1 MAWPL
6 LVNPQGPIALGCFLW
21 ERRGRTRVTAI
32 VKASFAMVHGGFAM
46 PTDPLPIVTEETG
59 EAASDL
65 WPQLSLPQA
74 IAHCDAV
81 SLGREPVQA
90 MAVRFVIWK
99 RGFKLD
105 KTVHVFGPRSSHDLA
120 PEAFVQ
126 APVTWESAPSG
137 ENGHNPV
144 GVKGDRPARVI
155 SPINPA
161 VPTSFAPLSFDRKE
175 RNLHRF
181 ELPKVGPIPWRW
193 PDEVMPEAFSSAPRD
208 QWLPTLDGDEWILLD
223 GVHPELPRFAT
234 RLPMPVTRAQLRDE
248 SGRAEPFLLALDTL
262 TVDTRTRTVS
272 LVWRG
277 SLPLLR
283 EHWTDLQVDASFE
296 LGVPEELSAAD
307 APGPLALGKGL
318 LLGPRPSV
326 AVAPALPPPLP
337 TMAEEQTPPLSA
349 SDTIPP
355 PKLNGLSAMPFS
367 VAPASRPSGA
377 SPRPPTIPPPAQR
390 VPLAQLVPP
399 PVQSAP
405 PAPPLVPPPVQS
417 APPAPPPVP
426 LVPPAVPLVPS
437 AVPLVPSPALA
448 AAVPSP
454 PPPAATLV
462 AESTDAGASLLRDKE
477 EPTHEGARLDIT
489 AQNEI
494 AAAPDAGPTSM
505 GTLNLRTTV
514 LGRVERK
521 EPLKDLMLAGVDL
534 SELNLAGANLAEA
547 NLAGTK
553 LNGCNLSGARL
564 AGAKLGAADLS
575 GANLESAD
583 LTHADLSRAQLRGAN
598 FSDATLSDANLSTA
612 DGQDASFQR
621 VKGARLILSQGRW
634 SGASF
639 EQAELP
645 GSDFSGAEFDRC
657 NFDQSNVTGA
667 RFVDARGSEVTFAK
681 ARMTDANLAGCQLLR
696 CQLVAADAQRTSW
709 DRATLRGSSFRDAL
723 LDGAG
728 FARAALD
735 QTDFSGASLTKAS
748 LMGVTGETCLFVGAN
763 LEAVDLRQGKLS
775 SADFSKAKLVRCN
788 ALKATLQTST
798 FTEADLTGTSLRS
811 AKLRSANFE
820 RAILRDADL
829 RDADLELADLR
840 GAETQGARLSGAN
853 LKGAT
858 EGGA

>member
-46 PTDPLPIVTEETG
+46 PTDPVPISTEETA

-74 IAHCDAV
+74 IAHCEAV

-90 MAVRFVIWK
+90 LAVRFVIWK

-105 KTVHVFGPRSSHDLA
+105 KTVHVFGPRSSHDLEPA
-120 PEAFVQ
+120 PFVQ
-126 APVTWESAPSG
+126 APVTWELAPTG
-137 ENGHNPV
+137 ENGHNPA

-155 SPINPA
+155 SPSNPA
-161 VPTSFAPLSFDRKE
+161 LPTSFAPLRFDRKE
-175 RNLHRF
+175 RNLHSF
-181 ELPKVGPIPWRW
+181 ELPKAGPIPWRW

-248 SGRAEPFLLALDTL
+248 SGRAEPFLMSLDTL

-283 EHWTDLQVDASFE
+283 EHWTDLQVDASLE
-296 LGVPEELSAAD
+296 LGVPEELSAED
-307 APGPLALGKGL
+307 APAPLALGKGL
-318 LLGPRPSV
+318 LLGPRPTVS
-326 AVAPALPPPLP
+326 VAPAPRLP
-337 TMAEEQTPPLSA
+337 TMVEEQTPPLSSSETVA
-349 SDTIPP
+349 PP
-355 PKLNGLSAMPFS
+355 NPNGFSAMPFA
-367 VAPASRPSGA
+367 VAPASRANIETTSGPA
-377 SPRPPTIPPPAQR
+377 TVPPPAQR
-390 VPLAQLVPP
+390 VPPAPVLPPLPSPGPPLV
-399 PVQSAP
+399 SAP
-405 PAPPLVPPPVQS
+405 PPLVQPKVALPS
-417 APPAPPPVP
+417 PVP
-426 LVPPAVPLVPS
+426 LVPP
-437 AVPLVPSPALA
+437 PAQLR
-448 AAVPSP
+448 
-454 PPPAATLV
+454 PPPAQLRPPPAQQPHAAQSLAAPADVV
-462 AESTDAGASLLRDKE
+462 AGESTDVKAALLRDKE
-477 EPTHEGARLDIT
+477 EPTHEGAGLDIT
-489 AQNEI
+489 SQNEV
-494 AAAPDAGPTSM
+494 AAAPDAGPTSI
-505 GTLNLRTTV
+505 GTVNLRSTV
-514 LGRVERK
+514 VGRVERK
-521 EPLKDLMLAGVDL
+521 EPLKDLLLAGVDL
-534 SELNLAGANLAEA
+534 SELNLSGAILAEA

-575 GANLESAD
+575 GANLEGAD
-583 LTHADLSRAQLRGAN
+583 LTQVDLSRALLRGAN

-612 DGQDASFQR
+612 EGQDANFQR

-657 NFDQSNVTGA
+657 KFDQANVTGA
-667 RFVDARGSEVTFAK
+667 RFVDARGSEVSFVK

-696 CQLVAADAQRTSW
+696 CQLVSADAQRTSW
-709 DRATLRGSSFRDAL
+709 DRATLRGCSFREAL

-735 QTDFSGASLTKAS
+735 QADFSNSSLTKAS
-748 LMGVTGETCLFVGAN
+748 LMGVTGEACLFVEAN
-763 LEAVDLRQGKLS
+763 LEAVDLRQGKLN
-775 SADFSKAKLVRCN
+775 SADFSKAKLIRCN
-788 ALKATLQTST
+788 ALKATLQTCT